1 MTTITQTLLCQ
12 LVHQRSAEA
21 AARILNVM
29 TGCYIVT
36 DEAGVRLVFKKQVGA
51 AKLTHL
57 VINYNN
63 STDLYDIKA
72 HRLNKRTG
80 ACPEVWSMNDVYAE
94 HLKRISEETTGLYF
108 TL

>member
-1 MTTITQTLLCQ
+1 M
-12 LVHQRSAEA
+12 
-21 AARILNVM
+21 LNVM
-29 TGCYIVT
+29 TGCLIVT
-36 DEAGVRLVFKKQVGA
+36 GQAGVNLVFRKQVGA

-63 STDLYDIKA
+63 STDLYDLKA

-94 HLKRISEETTGLYF
+94 DLKHICEETTGLYF